1 MMISLSIILT
11 IIRLIRIVDF
21 KKLVIFDFLTDEEG
35 KNNKDKKKNNLIT
48 LLELDIDAEWK
59 DF

>member
-35 KNNKDKKKNNLIT
+35 KNNKDKKKNNHIT

>member
-1 MMISLSIILT
+1 MISLSIILT

>member
-1 MMISLSIILT
+1 
-11 IIRLIRIVDF
+11 VDF